1 MQLEGEILIWPPLVT
16 VAKRGKRVALCV
28 IPRDETW
35 GILINA
41 LLQKISYIA
50 HVAYLKGNL
59 SGQLA
64 LDREVELLDPGILDM
79 RVEEVE
85 ERW

>member
-28 IPRDETW
+28 ISRDETW

-41 LLQKISYIA
+41 LLQKISYTA

-59 SGQLA
+59 PGQLA